1 MKKGQRFD
9 FDLRDHGIPVRRGS
23 VMSVVSAPHPKTG
36 RDRVF
41 LGYNTGGNFLV
52 VQVDPATGRCVPFDG
67 PPGCQGPWGMI
78 AVPDGRLIVT
88 SVAGQVC
95 VLDPAKKTFK
105 VVAQAKT
112 WFWSITRGCDGL
124 YYLASS
130 PGAHLWRFNLE
141 TAQLDDL
148 GSMSDTQVYL
158 RVVIGAPDGYVYGST
173 GSTAPQI
180 IAYHIATGKVTELL
194 PAREEKHLPFPSL
207 GWWPDGGI
215 VALSNGG
222 NAYRLEGG
230 KAKPIGKANWS
241 SYEPQR
247 LTDGRPVRYVDPDS
261 LRVGEGRK
269 ARVLPVAYKAP
280 GTGIFHLAEGPGKTV
295 YGSTIMPLYLFRH
308 TPKTGKTECLGRGGP
323 DNGEAY
329 SFGHADGILYYAT
342 YSTGLLMRYDPEKP
356 WEPSPKW
363 NKNPRL
369 LGPLG
374 TGHNRPRAMFVDAK
388 KRVWVG
394 SIPEY
399 GKTTGGLACYDTVKK
414 RLDNNPVVVP
424 DQSIMALTA
433 DDEARV
439 IYGATD
445 IEGGSGAGSRTKEAK
460 LFAWDP
466 VRKRRLWDVVPIPGA
481 TGIINLLYVRG
492 KLYGNSRAPGMV
504 FNFFCFD
511 PATRKVVY
519 VIPSDISAVR
529 EQSMSLG
536 PDGNIYGITWI
547 TLFRWRPEAGTID
560 VLVRTPEKEAA
571 RYSGGSLFHRGAAI
585 IGGRLYFSCGAQ
597 VRSMRL
603 PLGEP

>member
-1 MKKGQRFD
+1 
-9 FDLRDHGIPVRRGS
+9 
-23 VMSVVSAPHPKTG
+23 
-36 RDRVF
+36 
-41 LGYNTGGNFLV
+41 
-52 VQVDPATGRCVPFDG
+52 
-67 PPGCQGPWGMI
+67 
-78 AVPDGRLIVT
+78 
-88 SVAGQVC
+88 
-95 VLDPAKKTFK
+95 
-105 VVAQAKT
+105 
-112 WFWSITRGCDGL
+112 
-124 YYLASS
+124 
-130 PGAHLWRFNLE
+130 
-141 TAQLDDL
+141 
-148 GSMSDTQVYL
+148 
-158 RVVIGAPDGYVYGST
+158 
-173 GSTAPQI
+173 
-180 IAYHIATGKVTELL
+180 
-194 PAREEKHLPFPSL
+194 
-207 GWWPDGGI
+207 
-215 VALSNGG
+215 
-222 NAYRLEGG
+222 
-230 KAKPIGKANWS
+230 
-241 SYEPQR
+241 
-247 LTDGRPVRYVDPDS
+247 
-261 LRVGEGRK
+261 
-269 ARVLPVAYKAP
+269 
-280 GTGIFHLAEGPGKTV
+280 
-295 YGSTIMPLYLFRH
+295 
-308 TPKTGKTECLGRGGP
+308 
-323 DNGEAY
+323 
-329 SFGHADGILYYAT
+329 
-342 YSTGLLMRYDPEKP
+342 
-356 WEPSPKW
+356 
-363 NKNPRL
+363 
-369 LGPLG
+369 
-374 TGHNRPRAMFVDAK
+374 
-388 KRVWVG
+388 
-394 SIPEY
+394 
-399 GKTTGGLACYDTVKK
+399 VKK